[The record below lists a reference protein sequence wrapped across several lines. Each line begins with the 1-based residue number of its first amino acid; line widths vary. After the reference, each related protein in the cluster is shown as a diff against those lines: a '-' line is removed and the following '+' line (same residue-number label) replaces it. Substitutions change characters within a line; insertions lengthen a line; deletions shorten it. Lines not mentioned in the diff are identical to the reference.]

1 MQSPNCSLFKIS
13 YSVRSTKLYIIATPQ
28 SLQCTLVLI
37 LTQSLSQPCMFAHR
51 CTALQCTTATWLL
64 SAHYD
69 KTLNVRDPRVDIKK
83 TALSIATEHN
93 ATITHMACSPNGD
106 VVATLARD
114 HSMRLHDVRTLTHMR
129 TLCADGFNVGTAGCQ
144 PCFSSDGHYLAAG
157 SMDGR
162 VFIWNSNT
170 GALEKILR
178 DGHTAAV
185 MAMAWHPNG
194 AGLLSVG
201 KDHKLALWG

>member
-129 TLCADGFNVGTAGCQ
+129 VGRGV
-144 PCFSSDGHYLAAG
+144 G
-157 SMDGR
+157 S
-162 VFIWNSNT
+162 
-170 GALEKILR
+170 A
-178 DGHTAAV
+178 HAAV
-185 MAMAWHPNG
+185 SLSARFCVPTWLVEAPVTCERAYTPQGRLRMCGSVCVWLTMQSVSCLCVPLAS
-194 AGLLSVG
+194 LLSFISTNLFSESSVC
-201 KDHKLALWG
+201 